1 LEFEYPQ
8 KLERMKIKADIVEMA
23 NKEEEKLEFAE
34 FAKEAE
40 EARRKVLTY
49 EEYF

>member
-1 LEFEYPQ
+1 MQ
-8 KLERMKIKADIVEMA
+8 IKADIIELA

-40 EARRKVLTY
+40 EARKRILTY